1 MILSEDLDGFS
12 SMESMTAVGG
22 DLSIDDNITRC
33 QSLGDAFIA
42 ALGRSLV
49 TNG

>member
-1 MILSEDLDGFS
+1 MILSEDLDDLT

-22 DLSIDDNITRC
+22 DLSIDDNITLI

-42 ALGRSLV
+42 ALGRILV